1 MQSVTRRVSAERE
14 ISYPLGRPKDV
25 VRPFSKSWHG
35 ACIGPSRHS
44 DDRWKQPKRAFN
56 GSFGSRLNVFFD
68 VLSLGAR
75 PSGRWCPPDRRS
87 IVFRSALRSR
97 LRAEERDR
105 CPAAR
110 PGISGK
116 QQACERT
123 KPMEEAR
130 DTFSS
135 RSCVA
140 ADSSMDEGLEV
151 EPTSPPASAGSQPSK
166 AGLGKKL
173 LTC

>member
-1 MQSVTRRVSAERE
+1 M
-14 ISYPLGRPKDV
+14 
-25 VRPFSKSWHG
+25 
-35 ACIGPSRHS
+35 
-44 DDRWKQPKRAFN
+44 
-56 GSFGSRLNVFFD
+56 
-68 VLSLGAR
+68 
-75 PSGRWCPPDRRS
+75 
-87 IVFRSALRSR
+87 
-97 LRAEERDR
+97 AEERDVFQV
-105 CPAAR
+105 AR
-110 PGISGK
+110 LGSSGRHL
-116 QQACERT
+116 ASERT